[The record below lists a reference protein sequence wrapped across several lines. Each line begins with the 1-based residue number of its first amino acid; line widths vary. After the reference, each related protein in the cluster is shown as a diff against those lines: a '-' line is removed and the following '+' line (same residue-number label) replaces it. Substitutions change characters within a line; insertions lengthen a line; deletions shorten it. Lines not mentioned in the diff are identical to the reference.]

1 MSSGFNVPQA
11 PRRQKPGTLIHPLW
25 LLVFPLPRITN
36 WHLGNEEM
44 PGATPNDALWTLLW
58 LLGYTPVLSVGRCL
72 SHRLAHYLLKMKE
85 WLHSRWVSPGVW
97 TIEQHR
103 FSNGLCTTVSE
114 HGFVLLNTKP
124 LISTP
129 AFLISRQ
136 TISFSSRGQSKLE
149 HFWQELGKPQVQ
161 DETSSPPST
170 LLLLAYC
177 FVLGLPVLEIHPI
190 CFFLWAFGLSQFL
203 QSAHEGQTLSC
214 FFFTL

>member
-1 MSSGFNVPQA
+1 MSSGFSVTQA

-72 SHRLAHYLLKMKE
+72 SHRLAHYLLKMKRVTSFQVSE
-85 WLHSRWVSPGVW
+85 SWSLDYRTTQVFKWLVYDR
-97 TIEQHR
+97 
-103 FSNGLCTTVSE
+103 VSE

-124 LISTP
+124 LIFAP

-136 TISFSSRGQSKLE
+136 TVSFSSRGQSKLE

-161 DETSSPPST
+161 DETSSSPST

-190 CFFLWAFGLSQFL
+190 CFFL
-203 QSAHEGQTLSC
+203 
-214 FFFTL
+214 

>member
-1 MSSGFNVPQA
+1 MDLALASGLYPCPLCWKVPEPSTCSLFVKNERVTSFQVSESWSLDY
-11 PRRQKPGTLIHPLW
+11 RTTQVFKW
-25 LLVFPLPRITN
+25 LVYDR
-36 WHLGNEEM
+36 
-44 PGATPNDALWTLLW
+44 
-58 LLGYTPVLSVGRCL
+58 
-72 SHRLAHYLLKMKE
+72 
-85 WLHSRWVSPGVW
+85 
-97 TIEQHR
+97 
-103 FSNGLCTTVSE
+103 VSE

-190 CFFLWAFGLSQFL
+190 CFFL
-203 QSAHEGQTLSC
+203 
-214 FFFTL
+214 